1 MKRAPFLVFVL
12 LPAVMCIAGTPSDS
26 DVTRGVKGATRLRAN
41 LGSAEGF
48 RVSSAV
54 VTNRGVCL
62 EYHARV
68 GSGFAVYKP
77 DANQVFIDNSWIWE
91 KDCLTGK
98 IGQRRG
104 GKDVTEAVNDA
115 LEAEHKTATQ
125 AASAPAKTA

>member
-12 LPAVMCIAGTPSDS
+12 LPAVLSMAGTPADS
-26 DVTRGVKGATRLRAN
+26 DITRGVKGATRLRAN
-41 LGSAEGF
+41 LGDTEGF

-54 VTNRGVCL
+54 VTSRGVCL
-62 EYHARV
+62 EYHARL

-115 LEAEHKTATQ
+115 LQANRDWMTAPDRERIP
-125 AASAPAKTA
+125 S